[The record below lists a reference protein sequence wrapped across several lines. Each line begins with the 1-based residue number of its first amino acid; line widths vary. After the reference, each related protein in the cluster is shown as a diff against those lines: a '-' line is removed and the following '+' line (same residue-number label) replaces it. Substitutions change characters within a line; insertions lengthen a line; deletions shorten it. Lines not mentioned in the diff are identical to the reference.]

1 MTYFWIL
8 MLELN
13 QHNTKII
20 LLLCLSAIL
29 SSCRVTKT
37 LDAHDLLLDQ
47 NLFYYNGSR
56 TFADTI
62 QALVPQQPNKR
73 VLGIPLRL
81 LIYQSANENSAKE
94 FDNWLQKKPKR
105 SKRMQSIWSQKQ
117 IDQMRAYKVLF
128 QKWKQR
134 NGEPPSLIDSLYFEK
149 YANDITTFLS
159 NRGYFKAKTKVAKE
173 LTSSSR
179 QKANLIYDIQTGLPY
194 YLDSITTEIKSPV
207 IDSLYQLKS
216 AKSILKKGNQ
226 FNTLDFE
233 AERNR
238 LYTYFKNQGIYH
250 FQLNSIDFEIAWDTT
265 GTDFQ
270 LPVKITI
277 EDFRKPTPDGIVF
290 EPYKQTKINAVNVY
304 TTRADEVESQT
315 LFDSI
320 SFFGLKKKRYS
331 QNMLSKSIQIRSGD
345 LYSDRA
351 RTQTIAKLNHLGIFE
366 YPTVTYSYSDSLE
379 TALNTIITLRPR
391 ERFELEFGLDLTQSN
406 IQDQGIA
413 FNSSIN
419 VLNIFRGAEN
429 FEFAVRGTIGRSA
442 DDVISEIGGDV
453 RLRIPKILMPQIVS
467 KIISQNLQPI
477 SILNFGTA
485 LQNNIGLD
493 KQTYNAGIKYQWKS
507 KKNNRIDFNLL
518 DLTLVD
524 NRNVQN
530 YFNVYTNA
538 YSELNSLAKSMTG
551 TSDFFNGDNLAIP
564 AGTTGFTNYV
574 LSGNSPITKGS
585 PSYLNVQRI
594 EERRDRLTQNNLII
608 GSSIDFLKNTQTS
621 FFDENFYQ
629 VRFQFES
636 AGNLMNLLS
645 QPLNLERK
653 NETNYLFNLPYSQY
667 VKGEFDFIQH
677 WLIGSSSVFALRT
690 FVGLAVPLGNATSI
704 PFNRSY
710 FSGGA
715 NDNRAWEVYR
725 LGPGSSFSGNEFNEA
740 NFKLALNMEYR
751 FDLFGSFKG
760 ALFTDVGNIW
770 NLFDDVTDP
779 KRRFDGFTD
788 LSELAVGSG
797 FGLRYDF
804 GLFIFRLDTGFK
816 THNPAVEKSK
826 RWLSELQLK
835 KANITIGINYPF

>member
-1 MTYFWIL
+1 
-8 MLELN
+8 ML
-13 QHNTKII
+13 
-20 LLLCLSAIL
+20 SG
-29 SSCRVTKT
+29 CRVTKK
-37 LDAHDLLLDQ
+37 LDADDLLLDQ

-56 TFADTI
+56 TFADSI

-81 LIYQSANENSAKE
+81 LIYQSANENSAQE
-94 FDNWLQKKPKR
+94 FDNWLQKNPKR
-105 SKRMQSIWSQKQ
+105 SQRMQSIWSQKQ
-117 IDQMRAYKVLF
+117 IDQMRAYKVQF
-128 QKWKQR
+128 QNWKQR
-134 NGEPPSLIDSLYFEK
+134 NGEPPSLIDSLYFGE
-149 YANDITTFLS
+149 YAKDITTYLS
-159 NRGYFKAKTKVAKE
+159 NRGYFKAKTKVVKE

-179 QKANLIYDIQTGLPY
+179 QTANLIYDIQTGLPY
-194 YLDSITTEIKSPV
+194 YLDSITTDIKSPV

-216 AKSILKKGNQ
+216 AESILKKGNQ

-270 LPVKITI
+270 LPVKIAI

-304 TTRADEVESQT
+304 TTRADELEAQT
-315 LFDSI
+315 RFDSI
-320 SFFGLKKKRYS
+320 SFFGLQKKRYNH
-331 QNMLSKSIQIRSGD
+331 NMLSKTIQMRPGD

-366 YPTVTYSYSDSLE
+366 YPTISYSYSDSLE
-379 TALNTIITLRPR
+379 TTLNTIITLRPR

-429 FEFAVRGTIGRSA
+429 FEFGVRGTIGRSA

-453 RLRIPKILMPQIVS
+453 RLRIPKILMPRIIA
-467 KIISQNLQPI
+467 KIIPENLQPI
-477 SILNFGTA
+477 SVLNFGTA

-493 KQTYNAGIKYQWKS
+493 KQTYNASIQYQWKS
-507 KKNNRIDFNLL
+507 KKNNRIDFKLL

-538 YSELNSLAKSMTG
+538 YSELNSLAKSTAG
-551 TSDFFNGDNLAIP
+551 TSAFLIGDNLSIP
-564 AGTTGFTNYV
+564 EGAAGFTNYV
-574 LSGNSPITKGS
+574 LSNNSSITTGS

-594 EERRDRLTQNNLII
+594 EERRGRLTQNNLII
-608 GSSIDFLKNTQTS
+608 ASSIDFLKNTQTS

-636 AGNLMNLLS
+636 AGNLVNLLAE
-645 QPLNLERK
+645 PLNLERK
-653 NETNYLFNLPYSQY
+653 NETYYLFNLPYSQY
-667 VKGEFDFIQH
+667 VKGEFDYIQH
-677 WLIGSSSVFALRT
+677 WLVGSSSVFAMRA

-770 NLFDDVTDP
+770 NVFDDVTDP
-779 KRRFDGFTD
+779 KRRFDGFED

-797 FGLRYDF
+797 FGVRYDF

-816 THNPAVEKSK
+816 THNPALEKSK
-826 RWLSELQLK
+826 RWLSELQFK

>member
-1 MTYFWIL
+1 
-8 MLELN
+8 ML
-13 QHNTKII
+13 
-20 LLLCLSAIL
+20 SG
-29 SSCRVTKT
+29 CRVTKT
-37 LDAHDLLLDQ
+37 IDADDLLLDQ

-56 TFADTI
+56 TFADSI
-62 QALVPQQPNKR
+62 QDLVPQQPNKR

-81 LIYQSANENSAKE
+81 LIYQSANENSATE
-94 FDNWLQKKPKR
+94 FDNWLQKKTKR
-105 SKRMQSIWSQKQ
+105 SQRMQSIWSQKQ
-117 IDQMRAYKVLF
+117 IDQMRAYKVQF
-128 QKWKQR
+128 QNWKQR
-134 NGEPPSLIDSLYFEK
+134 NGEPPSLIDSLFFDQ
-149 YANDITTFLS
+149 YANDITTYLS
-159 NRGYFKAKTKVAKE
+159 NRGYFKAKTKVSKE
-173 LTSSSR
+173 LTGSSR

-194 YLDSITTEIKSPV
+194 YLDSITTDIKSPV

-216 AKSILKKGNQ
+216 SESILKEGNQ
-226 FNTLDFE
+226 FNTFDFE

-238 LYTYFKNQGIYH
+238 LYAYFKNQGIYH

-270 LPVKITI
+270 LPVKIAI
-277 EDFRKPTPDGIVF
+277 EDFRKPTSDGIVF

-304 TTRADEVESQT
+304 TTGVDEVESQT
-315 LFDSI
+315 RFDNI
-320 SFFGLKKKRYS
+320 SFFGLRKKRYS
-331 QNMLSKSIQIRSGD
+331 QNMLSKAIQMRSGD

-366 YPTVTYSYSDSLE
+366 YPTITYSYSDSLE
-379 TALNTIITLRPR
+379 TSLNTIITLRPR

-413 FNSSIN
+413 FNSNIN
-419 VLNIFRGAEN
+419 VLNIFGGAEN
-429 FEFAVRGTIGRSA
+429 FEFGVRGTIGRSA

-453 RLRIPKILMPQIVS
+453 KLRIPKILMPKMIA
-467 KIISQNLQPI
+467 KLIPENLQPI
-477 SILNFGTA
+477 SVLNFGTA

-493 KQTYNAGIKYQWKS
+493 KQTYSAGVQYQWRS

-538 YSELNSLAKSMTG
+538 YSELNSLAKATIG
-551 TSDFFNGDNLAIP
+551 TSTFFNGDNLAIP
-564 AGTTGFTNYV
+564 NGTAGFTNYV
-574 LSGNSPITKGS
+574 LSDSSPITKGS
-585 PSYLNVQRI
+585 PSYLSVQRI
-594 EERRDRLTQNNLII
+594 EERRGRLTQNNLII

-636 AGNLMNLLS
+636 AGNLINLLAE
-645 QPLNLERK
+645 PLNLERK
-653 NETNYLFNLPYSQY
+653 NETYYLFNLPYSQY
-667 VKGEFDFIQH
+667 VKGEFDYIQH
-677 WLIGSSSVFALRT
+677 WLVSSSSVFALRM
-690 FVGLAVPLGNATSI
+690 FVGLAVPIGNATSI

-740 NFKLALNMEYR
+740 NFKLALNLEYR

-770 NLFDDVTDP
+770 NVFDDVTDP
-779 KRRFDGFTD
+779 KRRFDGFGD

-797 FGLRYDF
+797 FGVRYDF

-816 THNPAVEKSK
+816 THNPALEKSK
-826 RWLSELQLK
+826 RWLTELQLK
-835 KANITIGINYPF
+835 KANVTIGINYPF

>member
-1 MTYFWIL
+1 
-8 MLELN
+8 ML
-13 QHNTKII
+13 
-20 LLLCLSAIL
+20 SG
-29 SSCRVTKT
+29 CRVTKT
-37 LDAHDLLLDQ
+37 LDADDLLLDQ
-47 NLFYYNGSR
+47 NLIYYNGSR
-56 TFADTI
+56 TFADSI
-62 QALVPQQPNKR
+62 QALVQQQPNKR
-73 VLGIPLRL
+73 VFGIPLRL
-81 LIYQSANENSAKE
+81 LIYQSANENSTTK
-94 FDNWLQKKPKR
+94 FDNWLQKNPKR
-105 SKRMQSIWSQKQ
+105 SQRMRSIWSQKQ
-117 IDQMRAYKVLF
+117 IDQMRAYKVQF
-128 QKWKQR
+128 QNWKRR
-134 NGEPPSLIDSLYFEK
+134 NGESPSLIDSLYFDE
-149 YANDITTFLS
+149 YANDITTYLS

-179 QKANLIYDIQTGLPY
+179 QTANLIYDIQTGLPY
-194 YLDSITTEIKSPV
+194 YLDSISTDIKSPV
-207 IDSLYQLKS
+207 IDSLYQLNS
-216 AKSILKKGNQ
+216 AESILKKGNQ

-238 LYTYFKNQGIYH
+238 LYAYFKNQGIYH
-250 FQLNSIDFEIAWDTT
+250 FQLNAIDFEIAWDTT

-270 LPVKITI
+270 LPVKIAI
-277 EDFRKPTPDGIVF
+277 ENFRKPTPDGIVF

-315 LFDSI
+315 QFDSI
-320 SFFGLKKKRYS
+320 SFFGLKKRRYS
-331 QNMLSKSIQIRSGD
+331 QNMLSKAIQMRSGD
-345 LYSDRA
+345 LYSDLA
-351 RTQTIAKLNHLGIFE
+351 RTETIAKLNHLGIFE
-366 YPTVTYSYSDSLE
+366 YPTISYSYSDSLE
-379 TALNTIITLRPR
+379 TTLNTIVTLRPK

-419 VLNIFRGAEN
+419 ALNIFRGAEN
-429 FEFAVRGTIGRSA
+429 FEFGVRGTIGRSA
-442 DDVISEIGGDV
+442 NDVISEIGGDV
-453 RLRIPKILMPQIVS
+453 RLRIPKILMPRLIA
-467 KIISQNLQPI
+467 KIIPENLQPI
-477 SILNFGTA
+477 SILNFGSA

-493 KQTYNAGIKYQWKS
+493 KQTYNAGVQYQWRS
-507 KKNNRIDFNLL
+507 KKNNRIDFKLL

-530 YFNVYTNA
+530 YYNVYTNA
-538 YSELNSLAKSMTG
+538 YSELNSLAKSTTG
-551 TSDFFNGDNLAIP
+551 TSAFFNGDNLTIP
-564 AGTTGFTNYV
+564 AGTAGFTSYV
-574 LSGNSPITKGS
+574 LSDSSPITKGS

-636 AGNLMNLLS
+636 AGNLINLLAE
-645 QPLNLERK
+645 PLNLEKK

-667 VKGEFDFIQH
+667 VKGEFDYIQH
-677 WLIGSSSVFALRT
+677 WLVGSSSVFALRT

-740 NFKLALNMEYR
+740 NFKLALNLEYR

-770 NLFDDVTDP
+770 NVFDDVTDP
-779 KRRFDGFTD
+779 KRRFDGFED

-797 FGLRYDF
+797 FGVRYDF

-816 THNPAVEKSK
+816 THNPAMEKSK
-826 RWLSELQLK
+826 RWLTELQFK

>member
-1 MTYFWIL
+1 M
-8 MLELN
+8 
-13 QHNTKII
+13 
-20 LLLCLSAIL
+20 L
-29 SSCRVTKT
+29 SSCRVTKK
-37 LDAHDLLLDQ
+37 LDADDLLLDQ

-56 TFADTI
+56 TFADSI

-73 VLGIPLRL
+73 VFGIPLRL
-81 LIYQSANENSAKE
+81 LIYQSANENSAQE
-94 FDNWLQKKPKR
+94 FDNWLQKSPIR
-105 SKRMQSIWSQKQ
+105 SQRMQSIWSQKQ
-117 IDQMRAYKVLF
+117 IDQMRAYKVQF
-128 QKWKQR
+128 QNWKRR
-134 NGEPPSLIDSLYFEK
+134 NGEPPSLIDSLYFDE
-149 YANDITTFLS
+149 YANDITTYLS

-173 LTSSSR
+173 LTSSTR

-194 YLDSITTEIKSPV
+194 YLDSIKTDIKSPV
-207 IDSLYQLKS
+207 IDSLYQLNS
-216 AKSILKKGNQ
+216 TESILKKGNQ

-270 LPVKITI
+270 LPVKIVI

-290 EPYKQTKINAVNVY
+290 EPYKQTRINAVNVY
-304 TTRADEVESQT
+304 TSRADELEAQT
-315 LFDSI
+315 RFDSI
-320 SFFGLKKKRYS
+320 SFFGLQKKRYNH
-331 QNMLSKSIQIRSGD
+331 NMLSKTIQMRPGD

-366 YPTVTYSYSDSLE
+366 YPTISYTYSDSLE
-379 TALNTIITLRPR
+379 TSLNTIITLRPR

-429 FEFAVRGTIGRSA
+429 FEFGVRGTIGRSA

-453 RLRIPKILMPQIVS
+453 RLRIPKILMPR
-467 KIISQNLQPI
+467 IIAKVIPENLQPI
-477 SILNFGTA
+477 SVLNFGTA

-493 KQTYNAGIKYQWKS
+493 KQTYNAGVQYQWKT

-538 YSELNSLAKSMTG
+538 YSELNSLAKSTAG
-551 TSDFFNGDNLAIP
+551 TSSFFNGDNLAIP
-564 AGTTGFTNYV
+564 TGTAGFTNYV
-574 LSGNSPITKGS
+574 LSESSPIVKGS
-585 PSYLNVQRI
+585 TSYLNVQRI
-594 EERRDRLTQNNLII
+594 EERRNRLTQNNLII

-636 AGNLMNLLS
+636 AGNLINLLAE
-645 QPLNLERK
+645 PLNLERK

-667 VKGEFDFIQH
+667 VKGEFDYIQH
-677 WLIGSSSVFALRT
+677 WLVGSSSVFALRT

-740 NFKLALNMEYR
+740 NFKLALN
-751 FDLFGSFKG
+751 
-760 ALFTDVGNIW
+760 V
-770 NLFDDVTDP
+770 
-779 KRRFDGFTD
+779 
-788 LSELAVGSG
+788 
-797 FGLRYDF
+797 
-804 GLFIFRLDTGFK
+804 
-816 THNPAVEKSK
+816 
-826 RWLSELQLK
+826 
-835 KANITIGINYPF
+835 

>member
-1 MTYFWIL
+1 
-8 MLELN
+8 ML
-13 QHNTKII
+13 
-20 LLLCLSAIL
+20 SG
-29 SSCRVTKT
+29 CRVSKT
-37 LDAHDLLLDQ
+37 LNKDDLLLDQ

-56 TFADTI
+56 TYADSI

-81 LIYQSANENSAKE
+81 LIYQSANENSGQK
-94 FDNWLQKKPKR
+94 FDSWLQKNPKR
-105 SKRMQSIWSQKQ
+105 SERMQSIWSQKQ
-117 IDQMRAYKVLF
+117 VDQMRAYKVQF
-128 QKWKQR
+128 QDWKRR
-134 NGEPPSLIDSLYFEK
+134 NGEPPSLIDSLYFDE
-149 YANDITTFLS
+149 YANNITTYLS

-173 LTSSSR
+173 LTSESR
-179 QKANLIYDIQTGLPY
+179 KKANLIYDIQTGLPY
-194 YLDSITTEIKSPV
+194 YLDTITTDIKSPV
-207 IDSLYQLKS
+207 IDSLYQVR
-216 AKSILKKGNQ
+216 AEESILKKGNQ

-238 LYTYFKNQGIYH
+238 LYEYFKNNGLYH
-250 FQLNSIDFEIAWDTT
+250 FQLNAIDFEIAWDTT

-270 LPVKITI
+270 LPVKILI

-304 TTRADEVESQT
+304 TTRTDEVESQT
-315 LFDSI
+315 PFDSI

-331 QNMLSKSIQIRSGD
+331 YNMLSKAIQMRSGD
-345 LYSDRA
+345 LYSDRS

-366 YPTVTYSYSDSLE
+366 YPTVSYSYSDSLE

-429 FEFAVRGTIGRSA
+429 FEFGVRGTIGRSA

-453 RLRIPKILMPQIVS
+453 RLRIPKILMPR
-467 KIISQNLQPI
+467 IIAKLIPENLQPI
-477 SILNFGTA
+477 SVLNFGTA

-493 KQTYNAGIKYQWKS
+493 KQTYNAGIQYQWTS

-538 YSELNSLAKSMTG
+538 YSQLNSLAKSTTG
-551 TSDFFNGDNLAIP
+551 TSTFFNGDRLAIP
-564 AGTTGFTNYV
+564 EGTAGFTNYV
-574 LSGNSPITKGS
+574 LNDNSPITKGS
-585 PSYLNVQRI
+585 SSYLTVQRI
-594 EERRDRLTQNNLII
+594 EERRKRLTQNNLII
-608 GSSIDFLKNTQTS
+608 GSSLDFLKNTQTS

-629 VRFQFES
+629 IRFKFES
-636 AGNLMNLLS
+636 AGNLVNLLAE
-645 QPLNLERK
+645 PLGLERK

-667 VKGEFDFIQH
+667 VKGEFDYIQH
-677 WLIGSSSVFALRT
+677 WLVGSSSVFALRT
-690 FVGLAVPLGNATSI
+690 FVGLAVPLGNASSI

-740 NFKLALNMEYR
+740 NFKLALNVEYR

-770 NLFDDVTDP
+770 NVFDDVTDP
-779 KRRFDGFTD
+779 KRRFDGLDD
-788 LSELAVGSG
+788 LSEVAIGSG
-797 FGLRYDF
+797 FGVRYDF

-816 THNPAVEKSK
+816 THNPALEKSK
-826 RWLSELQLK
+826 RWLTELQFK

>member
-1 MTYFWIL
+1 
-8 MLELN
+8 ML
-13 QHNTKII
+13 
-20 LLLCLSAIL
+20 SG
-29 SSCRVTKT
+29 CRVTKK
-37 LDAHDLLLDQ
+37 LDADDLLLDQ

-56 TFADTI
+56 TFSDSI

-81 LIYQSANENSAKE
+81 LIYQSANENSATE
-94 FDNWLQKKPKR
+94 FDNWLQKNPKR
-105 SKRMQSIWSQKQ
+105 SQRMQSIWSQKQ
-117 IDQMRAYKVLF
+117 IDQMRAYKDQF
-128 QKWKQR
+128 QNWKRR
-134 NGEPPSLIDSLYFEK
+134 NGEPPSLIDSLYFDE
-149 YANDITTFLS
+149 YANNITTYLS

-179 QKANLIYDIQTGLPY
+179 QTANLIYDIQTGLPY
-194 YLDSITTEIKSPV
+194 YLDSITTDIKSRV
-207 IDSLYQLKS
+207 IDSLYQLKY
-216 AKSILKKGNQ
+216 AESILKKGNQ

-238 LYTYFKNQGIYH
+238 LYAYFKNQGIYH
-250 FQLNSIDFEIAWDTT
+250 FQLNAIDFEIAWDTT

-270 LPVKITI
+270 LPVKIAI
-277 EDFRKPTPDGIVF
+277 EDFRKPTSEGIVF
-290 EPYKQTKINAVNVY
+290 EPYKQTKISAVNVY

-315 LFDSI
+315 RYDNI

-331 QNMLSKSIQIRSGD
+331 QNMLSKAIQMRSGD
-345 LYSDRA
+345 LYSDRP
-351 RTQTIAKLNHLGIFE
+351 RTQTISKLNHLGIFE
-366 YPTVTYSYSDSLE
+366 YPTISYSYSDSLE

-419 VLNIFRGAEN
+419 ILNIFRGAEN
-429 FEFAVRGTIGRSA
+429 FEFGVRGSIGRSA
-442 DDVISEIGGDV
+442 DEVISEIGGNV
-453 RLRIPKILMPQIVS
+453 RLRIPKILMPRIIA
-467 KIISQNLQPI
+467 KIIPDNLQPI
-477 SILNFGTA
+477 SVLNFGTA

-493 KQTYNAGIKYQWKS
+493 KQTYNAGVQYQWKT
-507 KKNNRIDFNLL
+507 KKNNRIDLKLL
-518 DLTLVD
+518 DLTLID

-538 YSELNSLAKSMTG
+538 YSELNSLAKSTAG
-551 TSDFFNGDNLAIP
+551 TSSFFNGDNLAIP
-564 AGTTGFTNYV
+564 NGTAGFTNYV
-574 LSGNSPITKGS
+574 LSESSPIVKGS
-585 PSYLNVQRI
+585 TSYLNVQRI

-629 VRFQFES
+629 VRFQFET
-636 AGNLMNLLS
+636 AGNLINLLAE
-645 QPLNLERK
+645 PLNLERK

-667 VKGEFDFIQH
+667 VKGEFDYIQH
-677 WLIGSSSVFALRT
+677 WLVGSSSVFALRT

-740 NFKLALNMEYR
+740 NFKLALNVEYR

-770 NLFDDVTDP
+770 NVFDDVTDP
-779 KRRFDGFTD
+779 KRRFDGFED

-797 FGLRYDF
+797 FGVRYDF

-816 THNPAVEKSK
+816 THNPALEKSK
-826 RWLSELQLK
+826 RWLSELQFK
-835 KANITIGINYPF
+835 KANITIGINYPFLRLYFILFLRLQNNNNQ

>member
-1 MTYFWIL
+1 
-8 MLELN
+8 ML
-13 QHNTKII
+13 TG
-20 LLLCLSAIL
+20 
-29 SSCRVTKT
+29 CRVTKT
-37 LDAHDLLLDQ
+37 LDVDDLLLDQ

-56 TFADTI
+56 TFADSI
-62 QALVPQQPNKR
+62 QALVAQQPNKR

-81 LIYQSANENSAKE
+81 LIYQSANENSAQE
-94 FDNWLQKKPKR
+94 FDSWLQKNPKR
-105 SKRMQSIWSQKQ
+105 SQRMQSIWSQKQ
-117 IDQMRAYKVLF
+117 IDQMRAYKVQF
-128 QKWKQR
+128 QNWKRR
-134 NGEPPSLIDSLYFEK
+134 NGEPPSLIDSLFFDE
-149 YANDITTFLS
+149 YADNINTYLS
-159 NRGYFKAKTKVAKE
+159 NRGYFKAKTRVSKE
-173 LTSSSR
+173 LTSASSK
-179 QKANLIYDIQTGLPY
+179 KANLIYDIQTGLPY

-216 AKSILKKGNQ
+216 TESILKKGNQ

-238 LYTYFKNQGIYH
+238 LYAYFKNQGIYH
-250 FQLNSIDFEIAWDTT
+250 FQLNAIDFEIAWDTT

-270 LPVKITI
+270 LPVKISI
-277 EDFRKPTPDGIVF
+277 EDFRKPSPDGIVF
-290 EPYKQTKINAVNVY
+290 EPYKQTKINTVNVY
-304 TTRADEVESQT
+304 TTRTDEVESQT
-315 LFDSI
+315 RFDSI
-320 SFFGLKKKRYS
+320 SFFGLKKKRYNH
-331 QNMLSKSIQIRSGD
+331 NMLSRAIQIRSGD

-351 RTQTIAKLNHLGIFE
+351 RTETIAKLNHLGIFE
-366 YPTVTYSYSDSLE
+366 YPTINYSYSDSLE

-429 FEFAVRGTIGRSA
+429 FEFGVRGTIGRSA

-453 RLRIPKILMPQIVS
+453 RLRIPKILMPGMIA
-467 KIISQNLQPI
+467 KIIPENLQPI
-477 SILNFGTA
+477 SVLNFGTA

-493 KQTYNAGIKYQWKS
+493 KQTYNASIQYQWKT

-538 YSELNSLAKSMTG
+538 YSELNSLAKSTTG
-551 TSDFFNGDNLAIP
+551 TSPFFNGENLAIP
-564 AGTTGFTNYV
+564 EGTAGFTNYV
-574 LSGNSPITKGS
+574 LSDRSPITKGS
-585 PSYLNVQRI
+585 ASYLNVQRI
-594 EERRDRLTQNNLII
+594 EERRGRLTQNNLII
-608 GSSIDFLKNTQTS
+608 GSSIDFLKNTQTN

-636 AGNLMNLLS
+636 AGNLINLLAE
-645 QPLNLERK
+645 PLNLERK
-653 NETNYLFNLPYSQY
+653 NDVNYLFNLPYSQY
-667 VKGEFDFIQH
+667 VKGEFDYIQH
-677 WLIGSSSVFALRT
+677 WLVGSSSVFALRT

-751 FDLFGSFKG
+751 FELFGSFKG
-760 ALFTDVGNIW
+760 AIFTDVGNIW
-770 NLFDDVTDP
+770 NVFDDVTDP
-779 KRRFDGFTD
+779 NRRFDGFED

-797 FGLRYDF
+797 FGVRYDF

-816 THNPAVEKSK
+816 AHNPALKKSK

>member
-1 MTYFWIL
+1 
-8 MLELN
+8 ML
-13 QHNTKII
+13 
-20 LLLCLSAIL
+20 SG
-29 SSCRVTKT
+29 CRVTKK
-37 LDAHDLLLDQ
+37 LDADDLLLDQ

-56 TFADTI
+56 TFSDSI

-81 LIYQSANENSAKE
+81 LIYQSANENSATE
-94 FDNWLQKKPKR
+94 FDNWLQKNPKR
-105 SKRMQSIWSQKQ
+105 SQRMQSIWSQKQ
-117 IDQMRAYKVLF
+117 INQMRAYKVQF
-128 QKWKQR
+128 QNWKRR
-134 NGEPPSLIDSLYFEK
+134 NGEPPSLIDSLYFDE
-149 YANDITTFLS
+149 YANNITTYLS

-179 QKANLIYDIQTGLPY
+179 QTANLIYDIQTGLPY
-194 YLDSITTEIKSPV
+194 YLDSITTDIKSRV

-216 AKSILKKGNQ
+216 AESILKKGNQ

-238 LYTYFKNQGIYH
+238 LYAYFKNQGIYH
-250 FQLNSIDFEIAWDTT
+250 FQLNAIDFEIAWDTT

-270 LPVKITI
+270 LPVKIAI
-277 EDFRKPTPDGIVF
+277 EDFRKPTSEGIVF
-290 EPYKQTKINAVNVY
+290 EPYKQTKISAVNVY

-315 LFDSI
+315 RFDNI

-331 QNMLSKSIQIRSGD
+331 QNMLSKAIQMRSGD
-345 LYSDRA
+345 LYSDRP
-351 RTQTIAKLNHLGIFE
+351 RTQTISKLNHLGIFE
-366 YPTVTYSYSDSLE
+366 YPTISYSYSDSLE

-419 VLNIFRGAEN
+419 ILNIFRGAEN
-429 FEFAVRGTIGRSA
+429 FEFGVRGSIGRSA
-442 DDVISEIGGDV
+442 DEVISEIGGNV
-453 RLRIPKILMPQIVS
+453 RLRIPKILMPRIIA
-467 KIISQNLQPI
+467 KIIPDNLQPI
-477 SILNFGTA
+477 SVLNFGTA

-493 KQTYNAGIKYQWKS
+493 KQTYNAGVQYQWKT
-507 KKNNRIDFNLL
+507 KKNNRIDLKLL
-518 DLTLVD
+518 DLTLID

-538 YSELNSLAKSMTG
+538 YSELNSLAKSTAG
-551 TSDFFNGDNLAIP
+551 TSSFFNGDNLAIP
-564 AGTTGFTNYV
+564 NGTAGFTNYV
-574 LSGNSPITKGS
+574 LSESSPIVKGS
-585 PSYLNVQRI
+585 TSYLNMQRI

-629 VRFQFES
+629 VRFQFET
-636 AGNLMNLLS
+636 AGNLINLLAE
-645 QPLNLERK
+645 PLNLERK

-667 VKGEFDFIQH
+667 VKGEFDYIQH
-677 WLIGSSSVFALRT
+677 WLVGSSSVFALRT

-740 NFKLALNMEYR
+740 NFKLALNVEYR

-770 NLFDDVTDP
+770 NVFDDVTDP
-779 KRRFDGFTD
+779 KRRFDGFED

-797 FGLRYDF
+797 FGVRYDF

-816 THNPAVEKSK
+816 THNPALEKSK
-826 RWLSELQLK
+826 RWLSELQFK

>member
-1 MTYFWIL
+1 
-8 MLELN
+8 ML
-13 QHNTKII
+13 
-20 LLLCLSAIL
+20 SG
-29 SSCRVTKT
+29 CRVTKK
-37 LDAHDLLLDQ
+37 LDADDLLLDQ

-56 TFADTI
+56 TFSDSI

-73 VLGIPLRL
+73 VFGIPLRL
-81 LIYQSANENSAKE
+81 LIYQSANENSATE
-94 FDNWLQKKPKR
+94 FDNWLQKNPKR
-105 SKRMQSIWSQKQ
+105 SQRMQSIWSQKQ
-117 IDQMRAYKVLF
+117 IDQMRAYKVQF
-128 QKWKQR
+128 QNWKRR
-134 NGEPPSLIDSLYFEK
+134 NGEPPSLIDSLYFDE
-149 YANDITTFLS
+149 YANDITTYLS
-159 NRGYFKAKTKVAKE
+159 NRGYFKAKTKVTKE

-179 QKANLIYDIQTGLPY
+179 QTANLIYDIQTGLPY
-194 YLDSITTEIKSPV
+194 YLDSITTDIKSPV

-216 AKSILKKGNQ
+216 AESILKKGNQ

-238 LYTYFKNQGIYH
+238 LYAYFKNQGIYH
-250 FQLNSIDFEIAWDTT
+250 FQLNAIDFEIAWDTT

-270 LPVKITI
+270 LPVKIAI
-277 EDFRKPTPDGIVF
+277 EDFRKPTTDGIVY

-304 TTRADEVESQT
+304 TTRAGEVESQNR
-315 LFDSI
+315 FDSI
-320 SFFGLKKKRYS
+320 SFLGLKKKRYS
-331 QNMLSKSIQIRSGD
+331 QNMLSKAIQMRSGD
-345 LYSDRA
+345 LYSDLA

-366 YPTVTYSYSDSLE
+366 YPTISYSYSDSLE

-429 FEFAVRGTIGRSA
+429 FEFGVRGSIGRSA

-453 RLRIPKILMPQIVS
+453 RLRIPKILMPQIIA
-467 KIISQNLQPI
+467 KIVPDNLQPI
-477 SILNFGTA
+477 SVLNFGTA

-493 KQTYNAGIKYQWKS
+493 KQTYNAGVQYQWKT
-507 KKNNRIDFNLL
+507 KKNNRIDFKLL

-538 YSELNSLAKSMTG
+538 YSELNSLAKSTAG
-551 TSDFFNGDNLAIP
+551 TSLFFNGDNLAIP
-564 AGTTGFTNYV
+564 NGTAGFTNYV
-574 LSGNSPITKGS
+574 LSENSPIVKGS
-585 PSYLNVQRI
+585 TSYLNVQRI

-636 AGNLMNLLS
+636 TGNLISLLAE
-645 QPLNLERK
+645 PLNLERK

-667 VKGEFDFIQH
+667 VKGEFDYIQH
-677 WLIGSSSVFALRT
+677 WLVGSSSVFALRT

-740 NFKLALNMEYR
+740 NFKLALNVEYR
-751 FDLFGSFKG
+751 FNLFGSFKG

-770 NLFDDVTDP
+770 NVFDDVTDP
-779 KRRFDGFTD
+779 NRRFDGFED

-797 FGLRYDF
+797 FGVRYDF

-816 THNPAVEKSK
+816 THNPALEKSK
-826 RWLSELQLK
+826 RWLTELQFK

>member
-1 MTYFWIL
+1 
-8 MLELN
+8 ML
-13 QHNTKII
+13 
-20 LLLCLSAIL
+20 SG
-29 SSCRVTKT
+29 CRVTKT
-37 LDAHDLLLDQ
+37 IDADDLLLDQ
-47 NLFYYNGSR
+47 NLFYYNGIR
-56 TFADTI
+56 TFADSI
-62 QALVPQQPNKR
+62 QDLVPQQPNKR

-81 LIYQSANENSAKE
+81 LIYQSANENSATE
-94 FDNWLQKKPKR
+94 FDNWLQKKTKR
-105 SKRMQSIWSQKQ
+105 SQRMQSIWSQKQ
-117 IDQMRAYKVLF
+117 IDQMRAYKVQF
-128 QKWKQR
+128 QNWKQR
-134 NGEPPSLIDSLYFEK
+134 NGEPPSLIDSLFFDQ
-149 YANDITTFLS
+149 YANDITTYLS
-159 NRGYFKAKTKVAKE
+159 NRGYFKAKTKVSKE

-194 YLDSITTEIKSPV
+194 YLDSITTDIKSPV

-216 AKSILKKGNQ
+216 SESILKEGNQ
-226 FNTLDFE
+226 FNTFDFE

-238 LYTYFKNQGIYH
+238 LYAYFKNQGIYH

-270 LPVKITI
+270 LPVKIAI
-277 EDFRKPTPDGIVF
+277 EDFRKPTSDGIVF

-304 TTRADEVESQT
+304 TTGVDEVESQT
-315 LFDSI
+315 RFDSI
-320 SFFGLKKKRYS
+320 SFFGLKKKRYN
-331 QNMLSKSIQIRSGD
+331 QNMLSKAIQMRSGD

-366 YPTVTYSYSDSLE
+366 YPTITYSYSDSLE
-379 TALNTIITLRPR
+379 TSLNTIITLRPR

-413 FNSSIN
+413 FNSNIN

-429 FEFAVRGTIGRSA
+429 FEFGVRGTIGRSA

-453 RLRIPKILMPQIVS
+453 KLRIPKILMPRMIA
-467 KIISQNLQPI
+467 KLIPENLQPI
-477 SILNFGTA
+477 SVLNFGTA

-493 KQTYNAGIKYQWKS
+493 KQTYSAGVQYQWRS

-538 YSELNSLAKSMTG
+538 YSELNSLAKSTIG
-551 TSDFFNGDNLAIP
+551 TSTFFNGDNLAIP
-564 AGTTGFTNYV
+564 NGTAGFTNYV
-574 LSGNSPITKGS
+574 LSDSSPITKGS
-585 PSYLNVQRI
+585 PSYLSVQRI
-594 EERRDRLTQNNLII
+594 EERRGRLTQNNLII

-636 AGNLMNLLS
+636 AGNLVNLLAE
-645 QPLNLERK
+645 PLNFERK
-653 NETNYLFNLPYSQY
+653 NETYYLFNLPYSQY
-667 VKGEFDFIQH
+667 VKGEFDYIQH
-677 WLIGSSSVFALRT
+677 WLVSSSSVFALRT
-690 FVGLAVPLGNATSI
+690 FVGLAVPIGNAKSI

-740 NFKLALNMEYR
+740 NFKLALNLEYR

-770 NLFDDVTDP
+770 NVFDDVTDP
-779 KRRFDGFTD
+779 ERRFDGFGD

-797 FGLRYDF
+797 FGVRYDF

-816 THNPAVEKSK
+816 THNPALEKSK
-826 RWLSELQLK
+826 RWLTELQLK
-835 KANITIGINYPF
+835 KANVTIGINYPF

>member
-1 MTYFWIL
+1 
-8 MLELN
+8 ML
-13 QHNTKII
+13 
-20 LLLCLSAIL
+20 SG
-29 SSCRVTKT
+29 CRVTKK
-37 LDAHDLLLDQ
+37 LDADDLLLDQ

-56 TFADTI
+56 TFSDSI

-81 LIYQSANENSAKE
+81 LIYQSANENSATE
-94 FDNWLQKKPKR
+94 FDNWLQKNPKR
-105 SKRMQSIWSQKQ
+105 SQRMQSIWSQKQ
-117 IDQMRAYKVLF
+117 IDQMRAYKVQF
-128 QKWKQR
+128 QNWKRR
-134 NGEPPSLIDSLYFEK
+134 NGEPPSLIDSLYFDE
-149 YANDITTFLS
+149 YANNITTYLS

-179 QKANLIYDIQTGLPY
+179 QTANLIYDIQTGLPY
-194 YLDSITTEIKSPV
+194 YLDSITTDIKSRV

-216 AKSILKKGNQ
+216 AESILKKGNQ

-238 LYTYFKNQGIYH
+238 LYAYFKNQGIYH
-250 FQLNSIDFEIAWDTT
+250 FQLNAIDFEIAWDTT

-270 LPVKITI
+270 LPVKIAI
-277 EDFRKPTPDGIVF
+277 EDFRKPTSEGIVF
-290 EPYKQTKINAVNVY
+290 EPYKQTKISAVNVY

-315 LFDSI
+315 RFDNI

-331 QNMLSKSIQIRSGD
+331 QNMLSKAIQMRSGD
-345 LYSDRA
+345 LYSDRP
-351 RTQTIAKLNHLGIFE
+351 RTQTISKLNHLGIFE
-366 YPTVTYSYSDSLE
+366 YPTISYSYSDSLE

-419 VLNIFRGAEN
+419 ILNIFRGAEN
-429 FEFAVRGTIGRSA
+429 FEFGVRGSIGRSA
-442 DDVISEIGGDV
+442 DEVISEIGGNV
-453 RLRIPKILMPQIVS
+453 RLRIPKILMPRIIA
-467 KIISQNLQPI
+467 KIIPDNLQPI
-477 SILNFGTA
+477 SVLNFGTA

-493 KQTYNAGIKYQWKS
+493 KQTYNAGVQYQWKT
-507 KKNNRIDFNLL
+507 KKNNRIDLKLL
-518 DLTLVD
+518 DLTLID

-538 YSELNSLAKSMTG
+538 YSELNSLAKSTAG
-551 TSDFFNGDNLAIP
+551 TSSFFNGDNLAIP
-564 AGTTGFTNYV
+564 NGTAGFTNYV
-574 LSGNSPITKGS
+574 LSESSPIVKGS
-585 PSYLNVQRI
+585 TSYLNMQRI

-629 VRFQFES
+629 VRFQFET
-636 AGNLMNLLS
+636 AGNLINLLAE
-645 QPLNLERK
+645 PLNLERK

-667 VKGEFDFIQH
+667 VKGEFDYIQH
-677 WLIGSSSVFALRT
+677 WLVGSSSVFALRT

-740 NFKLALNMEYR
+740 NFKLALNVEYR

-770 NLFDDVTDP
+770 NVFDDVTDP
-779 KRRFDGFTD
+779 KRRFDGFED

-797 FGLRYDF
+797 FGVRYDF

-816 THNPAVEKSK
+816 THNPALEKSK
-826 RWLSELQLK
+826 RWLSELQFK

>member
-1 MTYFWIL
+1 
-8 MLELN
+8 MLLG
-13 QHNTKII
+13 
-20 LLLCLSAIL
+20 
-29 SSCRVTKT
+29 CRVAKT
-37 LDAHDLLLDQ
+37 LDADDLLLDQ
-47 NLFYYNGSR
+47 NLIYYNGSR
-56 TFADTI
+56 TFADSI

-73 VLGIPLRL
+73 VFGIPLRL
-81 LIYQSANENSAKE
+81 LIYQSANENSTTK

-105 SKRMQSIWSQKQ
+105 SQRMQSIWSQKQ
-117 IDQMRAYKVLF
+117 IDQMRAYKVQF
-128 QKWKQR
+128 QNWKRR
-134 NGEPPSLIDSLYFEK
+134 NGEPPSLIDSLYFDA
-149 YANDITTFLS
+149 YAKDITTYLS

-194 YLDSITTEIKSPV
+194 YLDSITTDIKSPV
-207 IDSLYQLKS
+207 IDSLYQLNS
-216 AKSILKKGNQ
+216 AESILKKGNQ

-238 LYTYFKNQGIYH
+238 LYAYFKNQGVYH
-250 FQLNSIDFEIAWDTT
+250 FQLNAIDFEIAWDTT

-270 LPVKITI
+270 LPVKIAI

-304 TTRADEVESQT
+304 TTRVDEVESQT
-315 LFDSI
+315 RFDSI
-320 SFFGLKKKRYS
+320 SFFGLQKKRYNH
-331 QNMLSKSIQIRSGD
+331 NMLSKAIQMRSGD

-351 RTQTIAKLNHLGIFE
+351 RTETIAKLNHLGIFE
-366 YPTVTYSYSDSLE
+366 YPTISYSYSDSLE
-379 TALNTIITLRPR
+379 TALNTIVTLRPR

-429 FEFAVRGTIGRSA
+429 FEFGVRGTIGRSA
-442 DDVISEIGGDV
+442 NDVISEIGGDV
-453 RLRIPKILMPQIVS
+453 RLRIPKILMPRLIA
-467 KIISQNLQPI
+467 KIIPENLQPI
-477 SILNFGTA
+477 SVLNFGTA

-493 KQTYNAGIKYQWKS
+493 KQTYNAGVQYQWRS
-507 KKNNRIDFNLL
+507 KKNNRIDFKLL

-524 NRNVQN
+524 NQNVQN

-538 YSELNSLAKSMTG
+538 YSELNSLAKSTTG
-551 TSDFFNGDNLAIP
+551 TTAFFNGDNLAIP
-564 AGTTGFTNYV
+564 AGTAGFTNYV
-574 LSGNSPITKGS
+574 LSDSSPITKGS
-585 PSYLNVQRI
+585 PNYLNVQRI
-594 EERRDRLTQNNLII
+594 EERRGRLTQNNLII

-636 AGNLMNLLS
+636 AGNLINLLAE
-645 QPLNLERK
+645 PLNLERK
-653 NETNYLFNLPYSQY
+653 NETNYLFNLPYCQY
-667 VKGEFDFIQH
+667 IKGEFDYIQH
-677 WLIGSSSVFALRT
+677 WLVGSSSVFALRT

-770 NLFDDVTDP
+770 NVFDDVTDP
-779 KRRFDGFTD
+779 KRRFDGFGD

-797 FGLRYDF
+797 FGVRYDF

-816 THNPAVEKSK
+816 THNPAMEKSK
-826 RWLSELQLK
+826 RWLTELQLK

>member
-1 MTYFWIL
+1 M
-8 MLELN
+8 
-13 QHNTKII
+13 
-20 LLLCLSAIL
+20 L

-37 LDAHDLLLDQ
+37 LNADDLLLDQ

-56 TFADTI
+56 TFADSI

-73 VLGIPLRL
+73 VLGIPMRL
-81 LIYQSANENSAKE
+81 LIYQSANENSAQE
-94 FDNWLQKKPKR
+94 FDNWLQKNPKR
-105 SKRMQSIWSQKQ
+105 SQRMESIWSQKQ
-117 IDQMRAYKVLF
+117 IDQMRAYKVQF
-128 QKWKQR
+128 QNWKRR
-134 NGEPPSLIDSLYFEK
+134 NGEPPSLIDSLYFDEH
-149 YANDITTFLS
+149 ANDITTYLS

-179 QKANLIYDIQTGLPY
+179 QTANLIYDIQTGLPY
-194 YLDSITTEIKSPV
+194 YLDSITTDIKSPV

-216 AKSILKKGNQ
+216 AESILKKGNQ

-250 FQLNSIDFEIAWDTT
+250 FQLNAIEFEIAWDTT

-270 LPVKITI
+270 LPVKIAI
-277 EDFRKPTPDGIVF
+277 EDFRKPTTDGIVY

-315 LFDSI
+315 RFDSI

-331 QNMLSKSIQIRSGD
+331 QNMLSKAIQMRSGD
-345 LYSDRA
+345 LYSDLV

-366 YPTVTYSYSDSLE
+366 YPTVSYSYSDSLE
-379 TALNTIITLRPR
+379 TSLNTIITLRPR

-429 FEFAVRGTIGRSA
+429 FEFGVRGTIGRSA

-453 RLRIPKILMPQIVS
+453 RLRIPKILMPR
-467 KIISQNLQPI
+467 IIAKVIPENLQPV
-477 SILNFGTA
+477 SVLNFGTA

-493 KQTYNAGIKYQWKS
+493 KQTYNAGVQYQWKT
-507 KKNNRIDFNLL
+507 KKNNRIDFKLL

-538 YSELNSLAKSMTG
+538 YSELNSLAKSTTG
-551 TSDFFNGDNLAIP
+551 TSSFFNGDNLGIP
-564 AGTTGFTNYV
+564 DGTAGFTNYV
-574 LSGNSPITKGS
+574 LSDNSPITEGS
-585 PSYLNVQRI
+585 PSYINVQRI

-636 AGNLMNLLS
+636 AGNLINLLYE
-645 QPLNLERK
+645 PLNLERK

-667 VKGEFDFIQH
+667 VKGEFDYIQH
-677 WLIGSSSVFALRT
+677 WLVGSSSVFATRT
-690 FVGLAVPLGNATSI
+690 FVGLAIPLGNATSI

-740 NFKLALNMEYR
+740 NFKVAINLEYR
-751 FDLFGSFKG
+751 FNLFGSFKG
-760 ALFTDVGNIW
+760 ALFADVGNIW
-770 NLFDDVTDP
+770 NVFDDVTDP
-779 KRRFDGFTD
+779 KRRFDGFRD

-797 FGLRYDF
+797 FGVRYDF

-816 THNPAVEKSK
+816 THNPALEKSK
-826 RWLSELQLK
+826 RWLTELQLK

>member
-1 MTYFWIL
+1 M
-8 MLELN
+8 
-13 QHNTKII
+13 
-20 LLLCLSAIL
+20 L
-29 SSCRVTKT
+29 SSCRVTKK
-37 LDAHDLLLDQ
+37 LDADDLLLDQ

-56 TFADTI
+56 TFADSI

-73 VLGIPLRL
+73 VFGIPLRL
-81 LIYQSANENSAKE
+81 LIYQSANENSAQE
-94 FDNWLQKKPKR
+94 FDNWLQKSPIR
-105 SKRMQSIWSQKQ
+105 SQRMQSIWSQKQ
-117 IDQMRAYKVLF
+117 IDQMRAYKVKF
-128 QKWKQR
+128 QNWKRR
-134 NGEPPSLIDSLYFEK
+134 NGEPPSLIDSLYFDE
-149 YANDITTFLS
+149 YANDITTYLS

-173 LTSSSR
+173 LTSSTR

-194 YLDSITTEIKSPV
+194 YLDSIKTDIKSPV
-207 IDSLYQLKS
+207 IDSLYQLNS
-216 AKSILKKGNQ
+216 TESILKKGNQ

-270 LPVKITI
+270 LPVKIVI
-277 EDFRKPTPDGIVF
+277 EDFRKTTPDGIVF
-290 EPYKQTKINAVNVY
+290 EPYKQTRINAVNVY
-304 TTRADEVESQT
+304 TSRADELEAQT
-315 LFDSI
+315 RFDSI
-320 SFFGLKKKRYS
+320 SFFGLQKKRYNH
-331 QNMLSKSIQIRSGD
+331 NMLSKTIQMRPGD

-366 YPTVTYSYSDSLE
+366 YPTISYSYSDSLE
-379 TALNTIITLRPR
+379 TSLNTIITLRPR

-419 VLNIFRGAEN
+419 ILNIFRGAEN
-429 FEFAVRGTIGRSA
+429 FEFGVRGTIGRSA

-453 RLRIPKILMPQIVS
+453 RLRIPKILMPR
-467 KIISQNLQPI
+467 IIAKVIPENLQPI
-477 SILNFGTA
+477 SVLNFGTA

-493 KQTYNAGIKYQWKS
+493 KQTYNAGVQYQWKT

-538 YSELNSLAKSMTG
+538 YSELNSLAKSTAG
-551 TSDFFNGDNLAIP
+551 TSSFFNGDNLAIP
-564 AGTTGFTNYV
+564 TGTAGFTNYV
-574 LSGNSPITKGS
+574 LSESSPIVKGS
-585 PSYLNVQRI
+585 TSYLNVQRI
-594 EERRDRLTQNNLII
+594 EERRNRLTQNNLII

-636 AGNLMNLLS
+636 AGNLTNLLAE
-645 QPLNLERK
+645 PLNLERK

-667 VKGEFDFIQH
+667 VKGEFDYIQH
-677 WLIGSSSVFALRT
+677 WLVGSSSVFALRT

-740 NFKLALNMEYR
+740 NFKLALNVEYR

-770 NLFDDVTDP
+770 NVFDDVTDP
-779 KRRFDGFTD
+779 KRRFDGFED

-797 FGLRYDF
+797 FGVRYDF

-816 THNPAVEKSK
+816 THNPALEKSK
-826 RWLSELQLK
+826 RWLSELQFK

>member
-1 MTYFWIL
+1 
-8 MLELN
+8 ML
-13 QHNTKII
+13 
-20 LLLCLSAIL
+20 SG
-29 SSCRVTKT
+29 CRVTKT
-37 LDAHDLLLDQ
+37 IDADDLLLDQ
-47 NLFYYNGSR
+47 NLFFYNGSR
-56 TFADTI
+56 TFADSI
-62 QALVPQQPNKR
+62 QDLVPQQPNKR

-81 LIYQSANENSAKE
+81 LIYQSANENSATE
-94 FDNWLQKKPKR
+94 FDNWLQKKTKR
-105 SKRMQSIWSQKQ
+105 SQRMQSIWSQKQ
-117 IDQMRAYKVLF
+117 IDQMRAYKVQF
-128 QKWKQR
+128 QNWKQR
-134 NGEPPSLIDSLYFEK
+134 NGEPPSLIDSLFFDQ
-149 YANDITTFLS
+149 YANDITTYLS
-159 NRGYFKAKTKVAKE
+159 NRGYFKAKTKVSKE

-194 YLDSITTEIKSPV
+194 YLDSITTDIKSPV

-216 AKSILKKGNQ
+216 SESILKEGNQ
-226 FNTLDFE
+226 FNTFDFE

-238 LYTYFKNQGIYH
+238 LYAYFKNQGIYH

-270 LPVKITI
+270 LPVKIAI
-277 EDFRKPTPDGIVF
+277 EDFRKPTSDGIVF

-304 TTRADEVESQT
+304 TTGVDEVESQT
-315 LFDSI
+315 RFDSI
-320 SFFGLKKKRYS
+320 SFFGLKKKRYN
-331 QNMLSKSIQIRSGD
+331 QNMLSKAIQMRSGD

-366 YPTVTYSYSDSLE
+366 YPTITYSYSDSLE
-379 TALNTIITLRPR
+379 TSLNTIITLRPR

-413 FNSSIN
+413 FNSNIN

-429 FEFAVRGTIGRSA
+429 FEFGVRGTIGRSA

-453 RLRIPKILMPQIVS
+453 KLRIPKILMPRMIA
-467 KIISQNLQPI
+467 KLIPENLQPI
-477 SILNFGTA
+477 SVLNFGTA

-493 KQTYNAGIKYQWKS
+493 KQTYSAGVQYQWRS

-538 YSELNSLAKSMTG
+538 YSELNSLAKSTIG
-551 TSDFFNGDNLAIP
+551 TSTFFNGDNLAIP
-564 AGTTGFTNYV
+564 NGTAGFTNYV
-574 LSGNSPITKGS
+574 LSDSSPIKKGS
-585 PSYLNVQRI
+585 PSYLSVQRI
-594 EERRDRLTQNNLII
+594 EERRGRLTQNNLII

-636 AGNLMNLLS
+636 AGNLVNLLAE
-645 QPLNLERK
+645 PLNFERK
-653 NETNYLFNLPYSQY
+653 NETYYLFNLPYSQY
-667 VKGEFDFIQH
+667 VKGEFDYIQH
-677 WLIGSSSVFALRT
+677 WLVSSSSVFALRT
-690 FVGLAVPLGNATSI
+690 FVGLAVPLGNATTI

-740 NFKLALNMEYR
+740 NFKLALNLEYR

-770 NLFDDVTDP
+770 NVFDDVTDP
-779 KRRFDGFTD
+779 KRRFDGFGD

-797 FGLRYDF
+797 FGVRYDF

-816 THNPAVEKSK
+816 AHNPALEKSK
-826 RWLSELQLK
+826 RWLTELQLK
-835 KANITIGINYPF
+835 KANVTIGINYPF